1 MKNIIITSGGTE
13 EYIDDVRVL
22 TNISTGK
29 LGVQIVYSVITI
41 PDVHV
46 YYIHSR
52 SAAKPQH
59 CDNTVTCIEVRT
71 AKDAFEAIKK
81 TMSENKM
88 DAVIHAMAVSDFTF
102 KRDKSVKLKSTDA
115 DGFINYMR
123 DTITKNPKIISYI
136 KEWNPET
143 ILIGFKF
150 EVGVSI
156 EELFNLATKSIEKN
170 RCDLIIAND
179 KVEMQRVR
187 NHIAHFIYA
196 DTIKDNSRHPEVTVI
211 GKNNIA
217 YQIAT
222 FLSKKL
228 DTKKSI

>member
-102 KRDKSVKLKSTDA
+102 KKDKSVKLKSNDA
-115 DGFINYMR
+115 EGFIDYMR
-123 DTITKNPKIISYI
+123 STITKNPKIISYI
-136 KEWNPET
+136 KKWNPKT
-143 ILIGFKF
+143 ILVGFKF
-150 EVGVSI
+150 EVGTSVD
-156 EELFNLATKSIEKN
+156 ELIKLSKKSIKDN
-170 RCDLIIAND
+170 DCDLIIAND
-179 KVEMQRVR
+179 KIEMQKVGK
-187 NHIAHFIYA
+187 HIAHFVYA
-196 DTIKDNSRHPEVTVI
+196 DQIKDNSEQPEVTVI
-211 GKNNIA
+211 GKDNIA
-217 YQIAT
+217 YLISS
-222 FLSKKL
+222 FLKIKL
-228 DTKKSI
+228 NIKDDI